1 MFLLRMFGGTI
12 ARGERQRRNQTD
24 HQQPRERF
32 KHRVFHMSEESALPL
47 KRQARFSAT
56 PPASPVSP
64 VRFYRPAEDPP
75 EGWIFRLGKWTFPA
89 QKTRRSRGSEPDLGV
104 RGLDE
109 HLAMAGIRLESAGRK
124 DNHPQRSKRNIR
136 DTHFARPSGPWW
148 YSKAADYGSDLNGR
162 RLLHFSMRNKS
173 VIVSRYAEQVVLL

>member
-1 MFLLRMFGGTI
+1 MFGGTI

-56 PPASPVSP
+56 PPASAVSP

-124 DNHPQRSKRNIR
+124 DNHLKDPRGISEIPISRVLQGLGG
-136 DTHFARPSGPWW
+136 TP
-148 YSKAADYGSDLNGR
+148 R
-162 RLLHFSMRNKS
+162 RLTTG
-173 VIVSRYAEQVVLL
+173 VI